1 MEKKIKRFF
10 ETTIKIEKGRIGVT
24 YLIHKKVKENGT
36 FLGYVPVFDLMISG
50 KTEDDMMNKA
60 DKMLSSYI
68 NYYLKRESFNA
79 FILQINK
86 LGFKANMHMLTMKKL
101 LNRGQSKASFKNG
114 VNNLPKEF
122 ENTKVSKNSSLQMAY

>member
-1 MEKKIKRFF
+1 MEKKAKTFF
-10 ETTIKIEKGRIGVT
+10 ETSIKIERGKIGVT
-24 YLIHKKVKENGT
+24 YLIHKKVKENGM
-36 FLGYVPVFDLMISG
+36 FLGYIPVFDLIVSGNNEHDMI
-50 KTEDDMMNKA
+50 DKA

-86 LGFKANMHMLTMKKL
+86 LGFKTNMHMLTMKKL
-101 LNRGQSKASFKNG
+101 LNRDQAKANFKNT

-122 ENTKVSKNSSLQMAY
+122 ENTKVSKNSSLKMAY